1 VIKIQQVAGK
11 EIAKNRESRNKNR
24 SQNIGACQNATTKT
38 KRIKTETQTQRREK
52 AGHSHL
58 EKHSVGH
65 HNHSYNK
72 QGFFATLPTNQFQ
85 DWNLT

>member
-38 KRIKTETQTQRREK
+38 KRIKTET
-52 AGHSHL
+52 
-58 EKHSVGH
+58 
-65 HNHSYNK
+65 
-72 QGFFATLPTNQFQ
+72 
-85 DWNLT
+85 